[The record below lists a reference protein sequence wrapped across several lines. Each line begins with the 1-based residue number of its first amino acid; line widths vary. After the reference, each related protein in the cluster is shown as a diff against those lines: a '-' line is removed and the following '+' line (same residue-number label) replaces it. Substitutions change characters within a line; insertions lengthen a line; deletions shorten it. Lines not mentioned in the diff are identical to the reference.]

1 MATLEET
8 AKIDIWKLYLESYE
22 QVERVLGMPWF
33 LSTDELSF
41 STCMK
46 EEVRQ
51 LLDSGIHSTKRQMLR
66 CVMSL
71 FDPLGLLS
79 FFVIHGWG

>member
-8 AKIDIWKLYLESYE
+8 AKIDIRKLYLESYE

-33 LSTDELSF
+33 LSTDESSF

-71 FDPLGLLS
+71 FDPLGHFSLLT
-79 FFVIHGWG
+79 GRG